1 MSISFPFDNKILFK
15 NFNNR
20 KFSLANSPLSRRL
33 TFITKKTENIIYKL
47 RKKNGNSNKW
57 QKENSKITKKTLE
70 GQDYKNE

>member
-47 RKKNGNSNKW
+47 RKKRKF
-57 QKENSKITKKTLE
+57 K
-70 GQDYKNE
+70 